1 MGGKIYISKSQSYSM
16 EDYEKLLNEAYGK
29 VKKTEDNGERFE
41 IPKVEGHFEGKK
53 TILTN
58 FYQIASHLR
67 RNPEHFQKFILRE
80 IAASGQKEG
89 DRLVLNMTVP
99 STKINQKIEQYVKE
113 FVLCEQCGK
122 PDTELTKED
131 RLSFVK
137 CMACGAKHSVRSKI

>member
-1 MGGKIYISKSQSYSM
+1 M

-29 VKKTEDNGERFE
+29 VKKSESNGERFE

-58 FYQIASHLR
+58 FFQIASFLR
-67 RNPEHFQKFILRE
+67 RNPEHFQKFMLRE
-80 IAASGQKEG
+80 LAASGQKEG

-99 STKINQKIEQYVKE
+99 SAKINQKVEQYVKE

-122 PDTELTKED
+122 PDTELVKED